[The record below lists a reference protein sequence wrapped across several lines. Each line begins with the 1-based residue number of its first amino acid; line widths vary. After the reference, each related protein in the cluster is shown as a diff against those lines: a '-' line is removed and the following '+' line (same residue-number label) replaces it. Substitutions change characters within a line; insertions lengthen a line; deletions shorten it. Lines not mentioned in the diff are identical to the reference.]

1 MLTSVELLGI
11 DSECYRVEK
20 GPFSKCWNRQEGFLK
35 DVRDELLQNIRF
47 KDRVKFRRVTQLL
60 RR

>member
-20 GPFSKCWNRQEGFLK
+20 GPFGKCWNRQAGFLK